1 MNLLESKI
9 KYIKIVIK
17 IFYINQ
23 NLLNL
28 VKKKYLDTDCKT
40 IEDNKQCANNN
51 EIKEM
56 RIKIG
61 QKIIIIV
68 TGMTA
73 LLQYTVFASEI
84 NFKLGE
90 KINHLF
96 KIFKNDINFW
106 IIETKKFN
114 CEFFKYNNEFKND
127 VVNQFFNL
135 YRRFKI

>member
-56 RIKIG
+56 RKKIG

-90 KINHLF
+90 KI
-96 KIFKNDINFW
+96 K
-106 IIETKKFN
+106 
-114 CEFFKYNNEFKND
+114 CS
-127 VVNQFFNL
+127 V
-135 YRRFKI
+135 